1 MKLLCF
7 NDDRLGVLKDDRVV
21 DVSGTL
27 PHRGILRLQTQVED
41 VIENYDS
48 YRPKFEE
55 LMARESGIP
64 VADVKLLPP
73 IPRPRKVLAA
83 FVNYQDREGAKD
95 VPIEFFY
102 KNPSGVV
109 GPDGTVDLLD
119 EEMVG
124 VYHFEAELAFVM
136 GKRAK
141 HVSEADAMDYVFG
154 YTPFIDVSARPAEG
168 FQRRTQFIG
177 KGQDTF
183 CPMGPYL
190 VTKDEI
196 PDPHDLQVRLSVN
209 EEPRQDYN
217 TSLMSHR
224 IPELIAWLTRFVT
237 LEPGDVLPTG
247 TYHVGL
253 GPVNGGD
260 VVDFEVEKLGRM
272 RINVKGYGPPK
283 TSPWNPGGAPRR

>member
-1 MKLLCF
+1 LKLLCF

-83 FVNYQDREGAKD
+83 FVNYQDRVGAKD

-102 KNPSGVV
+102 KNPAGMV
-109 GPDGTVDLLD
+109 GPDGTVELLD

-209 EEPRQDYN
+209 EGPRQDYN

-224 IPELIAWLTRFVT
+224 IPELIAWLTRYVT

-272 RINVKGYGPPK
+272 RLNVKGFGPPK
-283 TSPWNPGGAPRR
+283 NSDWNPGGAPRR

>member
-83 FVNYQDREGAKD
+83 FVNYQDRVGAKD
-95 VPIEFFY
+95 VPIEFFD
-102 KNPSGVV
+102 KTPAGMV
-109 GPDGTVDLLD
+109 GPDGTVELLD

-136 GKRAK
+136 GKMAK

-209 EEPRQDYN
+209 EGPRQDYN

-224 IPELIAWLTRFVT
+224 IPELIAWLTRYVT

-272 RINVKGYGPPK
+272 RLNVKGFGPPK
-283 TSPWNPGGAPRR
+283 NSDWNPGGAPRR